1 MSGTHIEPT
10 LAQRFVARL
19 KIIKDEFMMMWVT
32 HLFAAITFVVGFIFI
47 IQNS

>member
-10 LAQRFVARL
+10 LAQRFVTRL

-32 HLFAAITFVVGFIFI
+32 HLFFAITLAISLAVMLKY
-47 IQNS
+47 S